1 MRCYIRQEN
10 IGVVWDE
17 GADEDFMGV
26 GGWGLGVGVGGGGLG
41 VARQCLK
48 RAHATDELE
57 TWQKSRILQQ
67 QRQHQAA
74 DASVKTAVTV
84 KMREVSTRRPL
95 CPRLQ
100 DLLLFNTLSLL
111 NKPLMRR

>member
-1 MRCYIRQEN
+1 MRIL
-10 IGVVWDE
+10 W
-17 GADEDFMGV
+17 
-26 GGWGLGVGVGGGGLG
+26 GVGVGGLG

-57 TWQKSRILQQ
+57 TWQNSRIL

-74 DASVKTAVTV
+74 DASVKTAVAV

-100 DLLLFNTLSLL
+100 YLLLFNALSLL